1 MFVEEYLKDLRRRHY
16 TPPAVAEYVA
26 RCLRMSI
33 DAAWHRPKALAWVG
47 MAGLGHLV
55 FLFLLS
61 VFISFRVDRSL
72 GLDYFI
78 LSSWWLLGGLAWI
91 VLHLG
96 MFRRDEELPLSG
108 LGLPNFLTLG
118 RLLSIPA
125 FYLFITRNHPTLAL
139 FAFLI
144 GGLSD
149 VLDGIAARH
158 LGASTRMGRV
168 FDPLVDVLFNL
179 GVVVGLTHAGY
190 LPNWI
195 LALVAIR
202 YGLLILGAA
211 FIYIA
216 RGPVAVRP
224 TLLGRTTGVIT
235 AGLFL
240 GVVLTA
246 HLFPIAAREQVLE
259 LLYSALG
266 FVLLVT
272 IVQVVIIGIYNMRHA
287 GHVPQAQG
295 PLSVVV
301 GNVEATEETGRD
313 PSPEKSAG

>member
-1 MFVEEYLKDLRRRHY
+1 MFVEEYLKDLRKRHY
-16 TPPAVAEYVA
+16 SLPAVGEYIA
-26 RCLRMSI
+26 RCFRMSI
-33 DAAWHRPKALAWVG
+33 DAAWHRPKALAGVG

-55 FLFLLS
+55 SLFLLAI
-61 VFISFRVDRSL
+61 FLSFRVDRSL

-78 LSSWWLLGGLAWI
+78 ASSWWLLGGLAWI

-125 FYLFITRNHPTLAL
+125 FYLFITRHHPSLAL
-139 FAFLI
+139 LAFLI
-144 GGLSD
+144 GGVSD

-158 LGASTRMGRV
+158 LNASSRMGRI
-168 FDPLVDVLFNL
+168 FDPLVDVLFNMS
-179 GVVVGLTHAGY
+179 VVVGLTHAGY

-195 LALVAIR
+195 LALVFMR
-202 YGLLILGAA
+202 YGLLIVGGA

-235 AGLFL
+235 TGLFL
-240 GVVLTA
+240 CVVLAT
-246 HLFPIAAREQVLE
+246 HYLPVDAREQGLE

-272 IVQVVIIGIYNMRHA
+272 IVQVMIIGIYNMRHA
-287 GHVPQAQG
+287 GGVPEAHG
-295 PLSVVV
+295 ALSVVV
-301 GNVEATEETGRD
+301 GRKQSTEE
-313 PSPEKSAG
+313 PAKNHSPEKSAG

>member
-1 MFVEEYLKDLRRRHY
+1 MFVEEYLKDLRKRHY
-16 TPPAVAEYVA
+16 SPPAVGEYVA
-26 RCLRMSI
+26 RCFRLSM
-33 DAAWHRPKALAWVG
+33 DAAWHRPKALAGVG
-47 MAGLGHLV
+47 IAGLGHLV
-55 FLFLLS
+55 FLFLLA
-61 VFISFRVDRSL
+61 VFLSFRVDRSL

-78 LSSWWLLGGLAWI
+78 VSSWWLLGGLAWI

-108 LGLPNFLTLG
+108 LGLPRFLSLC
-118 RLLSIPA
+118 RLLRTPA
-125 FYLFITRNHPTLAL
+125 FYLFITRNHPSLAL
-139 FAFLI
+139 LAFLI
-144 GGLSD
+144 GGISD

-158 LGASTRMGRV
+158 LNAMSRMGRV

-179 GVVVGLTHAGY
+179 GVVVGLTRAGY

-195 LALVAIR
+195 LALVVIR

-240 GVVLTA
+240 CVVLA
-246 HLFPIAAREQVLE
+246 VHVLPVEAREQVQE

-272 IVQVVIIGIYNMRHA
+272 IVQVMIIGIYNMRHA
-287 GHVPQAQG
+287 GDVPEAQG
-295 PLSVVV
+295 ALSVVL
-301 GNVEATEETGRD
+301 GHMQSTETPAKD
-313 PSPEKSAG
+313 PTSEKSAG

>member
-1 MFVEEYLKDLRRRHY
+1 MFVEEYLKDLRKRRY
-16 TPPAVAEYVA
+16 SPPAVGEYVA

-33 DAAWHRPKALAWVG
+33 DAAWHRPKALAGVG

-55 FLFLLS
+55 FLFLLAMFLS
-61 VFISFRVDRSL
+61 LRVDRSL

-78 LSSWWLLGGLAWI
+78 VSSWWLLGGLAWI

-96 MFRRDEELPLSG
+96 MFRRDEDLPLSG

-125 FYLFITRNHPTLAL
+125 FYLFITRNHPLLAL
-139 FAFLI
+139 LAFSI
-144 GGLSD
+144 GGISD
-149 VLDGIAARH
+149 VLDGMAARH
-158 LGASTRMGRV
+158 LGATSRMGRI
-168 FDPLVDVLFNL
+168 FDPLVDVLFNV

-190 LPNWI
+190 LPNWL
-195 LALVAIR
+195 LALVIIR

-224 TLLGRTTGVIT
+224 TLLGRTTGVVTT
-235 AGLFL
+235 ALFL
-240 GVVLTA
+240 SVVLA
-246 HLFPIAAREQVLE
+246 VHLLPIERREQVLE
-259 LLYSALG
+259 LLYSAIG

-272 IVQVVIIGIYNMRHA
+272 IVQVVIIGLYNMRHA
-287 GHVPQAQG
+287 GDVPAAEG
-295 PLSVVV
+295 PFSVVV
-301 GNVEATEETGRD
+301 GRGQSTEDAGKNH
-313 PSPEKSAG
+313 SSEKSAG

>member
-1 MFVEEYLKDLRRRHY
+1 MFVEEYLKDLRKKHY
-16 TPPAVAEYVA
+16 SPAAVGEYVV

-33 DAAWHRPKALAWVG
+33 DAAWHRPKALAGVG

-55 FLFLLS
+55 FLFLLA
-61 VFISFRVDRSL
+61 VFLSFRVDRSL

-78 LSSWWLLGGLAWI
+78 MSSWWLLGGLAWI

-139 FAFLI
+139 ISFLI
-144 GGLSD
+144 GGISD
-149 VLDGIAARH
+149 VLDGIAARR
-158 LGASTRMGRV
+158 LNAVSRMGRV
-168 FDPLVDVLFNL
+168 FDPIVDVLFNL

-195 LALVAIR
+195 LSLVIMR
-202 YGLLILGAA
+202 YGLLLVGAA

-224 TLLGRTTGVIT
+224 TVLGRTTGVIT

-240 GVVLTA
+240 SVVLAT
-246 HLFPIAAREQVLE
+246 HLLPIDTREQVLE
-259 LLYSALG
+259 LLYTALG

-272 IVQVVIIGIYNMRHA
+272 IVQVVIIGFYNMRHA
-287 GHVPQAQG
+287 GDVPEAEG
-295 PLSVVV
+295 ALSVVL
-301 GNVEATEETGRD
+301 GRMQ
-313 PSPEKSAG
+313 S

>member
-1 MFVEEYLKDLRRRHY
+1 MFVEAYLKDLRQKHY
-16 TPPAVAEYVA
+16 TPRAVVEYVG

-33 DAAWHRPKALAWVG
+33 DAAWHRPKALAGVAV
-47 MAGLGHLV
+47 AGLGHLV

-61 VFISFRVDRSL
+61 VLLSFLVDRSL
-72 GLDYFI
+72 ALDYFI
-78 LSSWWLLGGLAWI
+78 LSSWWLLGGLTWI

-96 MFRRDEELPLSG
+96 MFHRDEELPLSG

-118 RLLSIPA
+118 RLLSIPG
-125 FYLFITRNHPTLAL
+125 FYLFITRGHPMLAL

-149 VLDGIAARH
+149 VADGIAARH
-158 LGASTRMGRV
+158 LHASTRIGRI

-179 GVVVGLTHAGY
+179 GVVVGLTHARY
-190 LPNWI
+190 LPHWI
-195 LALVAIR
+195 LTLVFIR
-202 YGLLILGAA
+202 YGILILGGAW
-211 FIYIA
+211 IYIA

-235 AGLFL
+235 TGLLL
-240 GVVLTA
+240 GVVVA
-246 HLFPIAAREQVLE
+246 FHLLPPDARDQVLE

-272 IVQVVIIGIYNMRHA
+272 IVQVVIIGTYNMRHA
-287 GHVPQAQG
+287 GHVPAAQG

-301 GNVEATEETGRD
+301 GKVQDTESTTGR
-313 PSPEKSAG
+313 STG